1 MHIPLVISILALV
14 AFALLPVL
22 DRSAN
27 SKVSVNGPG
36 PRAYWIRVARWV
48 KE

>member
-1 MHIPLVISILALV
+1 MHLPLVIAVLALL

-22 DRSAN
+22 DRSASPETN
-27 SKVSVNGPG
+27 AKGL
-36 PRAYWIRVARWV
+36 RAYLIRIARWA

>member
-1 MHIPLVISILALV
+1 MHIPLVISILALL

-27 SKVSVNGPG
+27 AKISAPG
-36 PRAYWIRVARWV
+36 PRAYWIRVARWA
-48 KE
+48 KG